1 MAVSR
6 PVVARVDLTRACLSR
21 GRRRCRDRSLSGP
34 AGTGSREVH
43 EEGTAWDWV
52 SPEQLPADLLPDAR
66 VWLADAAAGR
76 SEVTLR

>member
-6 PVVARVDLTRACLSR
+6 PGVARIDLTRACGSR

-43 EEGTAWDWV
+43 DEGAAWDWF
-52 SPEQLPADLLPDAR
+52 SPEELPADLLSYAR
-66 VWLADAAAGR
+66 AWLGDAAAGR
-76 SEVTLR
+76 SQVTLR

>member
-6 PVVARVDLTRACLSR
+6 PVVARIDLTRACLSR
-21 GRRRCRDRSLSGP
+21 GGRRCRDRSLSGP

-43 EEGTAWDWV
+43 EEATAWDWF
-52 SPEQLPADLLPDAR
+52 SPEELPADLLPDAR
-66 VWLADAAAGR
+66 VWLADADAGR